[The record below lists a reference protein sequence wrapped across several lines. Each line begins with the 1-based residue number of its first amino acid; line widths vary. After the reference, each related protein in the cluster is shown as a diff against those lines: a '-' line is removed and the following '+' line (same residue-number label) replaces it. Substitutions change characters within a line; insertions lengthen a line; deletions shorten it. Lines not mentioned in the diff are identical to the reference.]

1 MVGTVDD
8 SLAGF
13 QKEIIFQGVAGG
25 ADHQQKRS
33 LLPVHVREPG
43 HQEAF
48 RKLTMLW
55 WILFFFTVKK
65 TSTGPAR
72 TP

>member
-43 HQEAF
+43 HHGGHQGVQSV
-48 RKLTMLW
+48 
-55 WILFFFTVKK
+55 IVDPVD
-65 TSTGPAR
+65 GPLPSA